1 MKLVSIGFGCVVA
14 AERIV
19 AVVSPDS
26 SSVKRIIQEAREGAY
41 LIDATYG
48 RKTKSVIITD
58 SEHVVLSAV
67 PADKI
72 AVRIDDGINF
82 DEDAAYE

>member
-19 AVVSPDS
+19 AVVAPDS
-26 SSVKRIIQEAREGAY
+26 SPVKRIIQEARDAAS

-58 SEHVVLSAV
+58 SEHVVLSSVAT
-67 PADKI
+67 DKI
-72 AVRIDDGINF
+72 AERIDEQISF
-82 DEDAAYE
+82 DEDVYYE

>member
-26 SSVKRIIQEAREGAY
+26 SPVKRIIQEAREGAY
-41 LIDATYG
+41 LIDATAS
-48 RKTKSVIITD
+48 TSSSAPCLPIKS
-58 SEHVVLSAV
+58 
-67 PADKI
+67 P
-72 AVRIDDGINF
+72 
-82 DEDAAYE
+82 